1 MLLNVYNLITCQ
13 LCVGEWQSKAWGH
26 AEPSLIKTEV
36 AEQSSAIALSR
47 SPSSSP
53 RPSLQSQEHNVQSL
67 NSSRLWLH
75 GSLPLYTLAQCKHL
89 IKIAWAATIATKCNS
104 RTASLWSPHCKSCV
118 SQSWGK
124 WQAQIGWLCC
134 CLISHQ
140 EAIMDPQFNR
150 IDITQLMKLKM
161 QFCLIIFSIW
171 LRLLKWWTKGSGSS
185 SGRGCGLQ
193 LQRWN
198 AGLWCPPLSHTH
210 LLLHNCSTAQYIVYT
225 LYQTIKQKCLLIL
238 WLV

>member
-1 MLLNVYNLITCQ
+1 MCQ
-13 LCVGEWQSKAWGH
+13 LCVGEWQSKAWGR
-26 AEPSLIKTEV
+26 AEAPLIKTEV
-36 AEQSSAIALSR
+36 AEQSSAIALSQ

-67 NSSRLWLH
+67 NSSRLWLR
-75 GSLPLYTLAQCKHL
+75 GSLPLYTLPQCKHL

-124 WQAQIGWLCC
+124 WQAQIAWLCC
-134 CLISHQ
+134 CLISRQ

-150 IDITQLMKLKM
+150 VDITQLMKLKM

-185 SGRGCGLQ
+185 LGRGCGLLPWKGHEVQ
-193 LQRWN
+193 VCDVW
-198 AGLWCPPLSHTH
+198 HTH
-210 LLLHNCSTAQYIVYT
+210 THVRTRYCTMAIVHNI
-225 LYQTIKQKCLLIL
+225 
-238 WLV
+238 